1 MNIKLNQVLIC
12 LFCIG
17 LLFSCGESGN
27 TPTNQA
33 ENNDG
38 VLRIA
43 VIPKGT
49 SNIYWQT
56 VHAGARKAEQELEG
70 VEVLWKG
77 PSVETD
83 KEQQIAIVQDF
94 IVQDVDGISLAPQ
107 DAEAMVSVVER
118 AAQKMIPVVIMDSG
132 INTESY
138 ISYVA
143 TDNYLGGQ
151 KAAEEMAKR
160 LNDQGKVVMIMND
173 PGGASTN
180 EREKGFR
187 ELLQKD
193 YPNIQLA
200 DEQYHYN
207 DREKAR
213 AVMEDL
219 MTRHTDLSGVF
230 CSNESS
236 SIGALLAVQ
245 ANQLGEKLCFIG
257 FDSSDDLINGLQSG
271 DMDAIIQQDPFRI
284 GYEGVKTVV
293 SHLKGE
299 TVAKRVDTGVY
310 VVTKDNMNE
319 PEIENLL
326 HPKLDVLQ

>member
-1 MNIKLNQVLIC
+1 MKQLKFTLLAAMCISVLI
-12 LFCIG
+12 
-17 LLFSCGESGN
+17 SCGGGNNPDVESSSD
-27 TPTNQA
+27 
-33 ENNDG
+33 DG
-38 VLRIA
+38 TLRIA
-43 VIPKGT
+43 VVPKGT

-83 KEQQIAIVQDF
+83 KEQQISIIQDF

-107 DAEAMVSVVER
+107 DADAMISVVER
-118 AAQKMIPVVIMDSG
+118 AMRRDIPVVIMDSG
-132 INTESY
+132 VNTDEF

-151 KAAEEMAKR
+151 KAAEAMAER
-160 LNDQGKVVMIMND
+160 LKGEGTVVMVMND

-187 ELLQKD
+187 EKLQSDFPDIK
-193 YPNIQLA
+193 LV

-219 MTRHTDLSGVF
+219 MTRHTDLHGVF

-236 SIGALLAVQ
+236 SVGALLAVQ
-245 ANQLGEKLCFIG
+245 ANQMGDKFTFIG
-257 FDSSDDLINGLQSG
+257 FDSSDDLIKGLETG

-284 GYEGVKTVV
+284 GYEGVVTAVK
-293 SHLKGE
+293 HLRGE
-299 TVAKRVDTGVY
+299 TVEKRVDTGVY

-319 PEIENLL
+319 PEIQALL
-326 HPKLDVLQ
+326 NPPLEYIK